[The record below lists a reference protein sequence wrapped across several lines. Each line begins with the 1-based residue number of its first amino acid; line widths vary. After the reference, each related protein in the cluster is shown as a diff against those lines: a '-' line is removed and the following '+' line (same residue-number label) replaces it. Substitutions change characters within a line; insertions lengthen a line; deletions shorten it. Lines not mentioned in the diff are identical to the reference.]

1 MLMCTQAASS
11 WVELQAQLYYIKKF
25 RYISHNAI
33 FGQNEAHNIMMNVI
47 TWKHFPR
54 YWLFVRGIHRS
65 PVNSPHK
72 GQRRGALMFSLICA
86 WTNRWVNNREAGD
99 LRCHRAHYDVIVMS
113 RIAMEPCRTE
123 STESFFCCILLALI
137 CIDFYVSGFV
147 ISACLCFKYVCLVSW
162 NIPVMKPCCT
172 ENCVLLHFP
181 NSCYSHGIPRGW
193 CCLTRLPLFWKCM
206 IKFLKR
212 SVAKHESDKKYKHS
226 SRPFYSPNVF

>member
-11 WVELQAQLYYIKKF
+11 WVELQAQFYYIEKF

-47 TWKHFPR
+47 KWKHFPR
-54 YWLFVRGIHRS
+54 YWLFVWGIHRS

-72 GQRRGALMFSLICA
+72 GKWRGALMFSLICA

-99 LRCHRAHYDVIVMS
+99 LRHHRAHHDVIN
-113 RIAMEPCRTE
+113 EYNCDGTLPHGKHGKFC
-123 STESFFCCILLALI
+123 CCILLALI
-137 CIDFYVSGFV
+137 CIDFYVIGFV
-147 ISACLCFKYVCLVSW
+147 ISACLCFKYVCLISW

-181 NSCYSHGIPRGW
+181 NSCYSQGNSTWVMLSHPIA
-193 CCLTRLPLFWKCM
+193 FV
-206 IKFLKR
+206 LKIY
-212 SVAKHESDKKYKHS
+212 D
-226 SRPFYSPNVF
+226 